1 MAAAAA
7 AGAAG
12 IPSSVPVVELGRSGL
27 RVSALGLGCMG
38 MSEWYGPSDDAE
50 STGTIRRAVELGVTL
65 IDSADAYGRGHN
77 ERLLGAALAGGL
89 RERVIVATKFGNLR
103 DEETGKF
110 AGFDGTAAYV
120 RKACDA
126 SLQRLGLDHIDLYYQ
141 HRVDPRTPIE
151 ETVGALAGL
160 VAAGKVR
167 HLGLSEAR
175 PEDIRRAQAVHPI
188 AALQSEYS
196 LFEREVE
203 SDVLPL
209 CRELG
214 IGFVPFSPLGRGVL
228 TGRFKSNADYDPS
241 DDRGHGRY
249 PRAGGEALEANA
261 RKAEIVAEV
270 AARHPGATAAQVAL
284 AWLVAQGTV
293 PIPGTR
299 NRARLEENVASL
311 ALALTSADM
320 SRLDDVGQAAGD
332 RYPGGRNPDWVSPP
346 LPA

>member
-1 MAAAAA
+1 VSLRA
-7 AGAAG
+7 
-12 IPSSVPVVELGRSGL
+12 VELGRSGL

-38 MSEWYGPSDDAE
+38 MSEWYGPADDAE
-50 STGTIRRAVELGVTL
+50 STATIRRAVELGVTL
-65 IDSADAYGRGHN
+65 IDTADVYGRGHN

-89 RERVIVATKFGNLR
+89 RDRAVVSTKFGNVR

-110 AGFDGTAAYV
+110 AGIDGTPAYV
-120 RKACDA
+120 RSCCEA
-126 SLQRLGLDHIDLYYQ
+126 SLRRLGSDCIDLYYQ

-151 ETVGALAGL
+151 ETVGALAEL
-160 VAAGKVR
+160 VREGKVR
-167 HLGLSEAR
+167 FLGLSEAR
-175 PEDIRRAQAVHPI
+175 PEDIRRAHAVHPI

-196 LFEREVE
+196 LFERGVE
-203 SDVLPL
+203 ADVLPL

-228 TGRFKSNADYDPS
+228 TGRFRSDADYDPS

-249 PRAGGEALEANA
+249 PRAGGDALVENA

-284 AWLVAQGTV
+284 AWLLAQGTV

-299 NRARLEENVASL
+299 NARRLEENIAAARLV
-311 ALALTSADM
+311 LTPTDM
-320 SRLDDVGQAAGD
+320 ARLDDVGTAAGD

-346 LPA
+346 LAR

>member
-1 MAAAAA
+1 M
-7 AGAAG
+7 
-12 IPSSVPVVELGRSGL
+12 PNPVPTVELGRSGL
-27 RVSALGLGCMG
+27 HVSALGLGCMG

-50 STGTIRRAVELGVTL
+50 STATIRRAVELGVTL
-65 IDSADAYGRGHN
+65 IDSADVYGNGHN

-89 RERVIVATKFGNLR
+89 RESVIVATKFGNVR
-103 DEETGKF
+103 DAETGKLGGINGS
-110 AGFDGTAAYV
+110 AEYV
-120 RKACDA
+120 RWACDN

-141 HRVDPRTPIE
+141 HRVDAKTPIE
-151 ETVGALAGL
+151 ETVGAMAEL

-167 HLGLSEAR
+167 YLGLSEAR
-175 PEDIRRAQAVHPI
+175 PEDIRRAHAVHPI

-203 SDVLPL
+203 DDVLPL

-241 DDRGHGRY
+241 DDRGSGRY
-249 PRAGGEALEANA
+249 PRAGGDALVENA

-270 AARHPGATAAQVAL
+270 ASRHPGATAAQVTL

-299 NRARLEENVASL
+299 NSVRLEENLGSL
-311 ALALTSADM
+311 ALRLSAEDS

>member
-1 MAAAAA
+1 M
-7 AGAAG
+7 
-12 IPSSVPVVELGRSGL
+12 PVPVPTLELGRSGL
-27 RVSALGLGCMG
+27 HVSALGLGCMG
-38 MSEWYGPSDDAE
+38 MSEWYGPTDDAE
-50 STGTIRRAVELGVTL
+50 STATIRRAVELGVTL
-65 IDSADAYGRGHN
+65 IDSADVYGNGHN

-89 RERVIVATKFGNLR
+89 RERVVVATKFGNVR
-103 DEETGKF
+103 DAETGKM
-110 AGFDGTAAYV
+110 GGINGTAGYV
-120 RKACDA
+120 RAACDA

-141 HRVDPRTPIE
+141 HRVDAKTPIE
-151 ETVGALAGL
+151 ETVGALAEL

-167 HLGLSEAR
+167 YLGLSEAR
-175 PEDIRRAQAVHPI
+175 PEDIRRAHAVHPI

-203 SDVLPL
+203 DDVLPL

-241 DDRGHGRY
+241 DDRTTGRY
-249 PRAGGEALEANA
+249 PRAGGDALVENA

-299 NRARLEENVASL
+299 NSARLEENLGSL
-311 ALALTSADM
+311 ALRLSAEDS

-332 RYPGGRNPDWVSPP
+332 RYPGGRNPDWISPP

>member
-1 MAAAAA
+1 MTGTLATA
-7 AGAAG
+7 
-12 IPSSVPVVELGRSGL
+12 ELGRSGL
-27 RVSALGLGCMG
+27 RVSAIGLGCMG

-50 STGTIRRAVELGVTL
+50 STATIHRAIELGVTL
-65 IDSADAYGRGHN
+65 IDSADIYGRGHN
-77 ERLLGAALAGGL
+77 ERLVGAAIRDRRDAVVL
-89 RERVIVATKFGNLR
+89 ATKFGNVR
-103 DEETGKF
+103 EEATGNF
-110 AGFDGTAAYV
+110 SGLDSSPAYV
-120 RKACDA
+120 QRACEA

-151 ETVGALAGL
+151 ETVGAMAEL
-160 VAAGKVR
+160 VRQGKVR

-175 PEDIRRAQAVHPI
+175 PDDIRRAHAMHPI

-196 LFEREVE
+196 LFERGVE
-203 SDVLPL
+203 ADVLPL

-228 TGRFKSNADYDPS
+228 TGRFKSDADYDAA
-241 DDRGHGRY
+241 DGRATGRY
-249 PRAGGEALEANA
+249 PRAGGDALIENA

-284 AWLVAQGTV
+284 AWLLARGTL

-299 NRARLEENVASL
+299 NQGRLAENAASTALRLTPEDMARLDN
-311 ALALTSADM
+311 
-320 SRLDDVGQAAGD
+320 VGQAAGD

-346 LPA
+346 LARPAP

>member
-1 MAAAAA
+1 M
-7 AGAAG
+7 
-12 IPSSVPVVELGRSGL
+12 PVPVPTLELGRSGL
-27 RVSALGLGCMG
+27 HVSALGLGCMG
-38 MSEWYGPSDDAE
+38 MSEWYGPTDDAE
-50 STGTIRRAVELGVTL
+50 STATIRRAVELGVTL
-65 IDSADAYGRGHN
+65 IDSADVYGNGHN

-89 RERVIVATKFGNLR
+89 RERVVVATKFGNVR
-103 DEETGKF
+103 DAATGKM
-110 AGFDGTAAYV
+110 GGINGTAGYV
-120 RKACDA
+120 RAACDA

-141 HRVDPRTPIE
+141 HRVDAKTPIE
-151 ETVGALAGL
+151 ETVGAMAEL

-167 HLGLSEAR
+167 YLGLSEAR
-175 PEDIRRAQAVHPI
+175 PEDIRRAHAVHPI

-203 SDVLPL
+203 DDVLPL

-241 DDRGHGRY
+241 DDRTTGRY
-249 PRAGGEALEANA
+249 PRAGGDALVENA

-299 NRARLEENVASL
+299 NSARLEENLGSL
-311 ALALTSADM
+311 ALRLSAEDS

-332 RYPGGRNPDWVSPP
+332 RYPGGRNPDWISPP

>member
-1 MAAAAA
+1 M
-7 AGAAG
+7 
-12 IPSSVPVVELGRSGL
+12 PVPVPTLELGRSGL
-27 RVSALGLGCMG
+27 HVSALGLGCMG
-38 MSEWYGPSDDAE
+38 MSEWYGPTDDAE
-50 STGTIRRAVELGVTL
+50 STATIRRAVELGVTL
-65 IDSADAYGRGHN
+65 IDSADVYGNGHN

-89 RERVIVATKFGNLR
+89 RERVVVATKFGNVR
-103 DEETGKF
+103 DAATGKM
-110 AGFDGTAAYV
+110 GGINGTAGYV
-120 RKACDA
+120 RAACDA

-141 HRVDPRTPIE
+141 HRVDAKTPIE
-151 ETVGALAGL
+151 ETVGALAEL

-167 HLGLSEAR
+167 YLGLSEAR
-175 PEDIRRAQAVHPI
+175 PEDIRRAHAVHPI

-203 SDVLPL
+203 DDVLPL

-241 DDRGHGRY
+241 DDRTTGRY
-249 PRAGGEALEANA
+249 PRAGGDALVENA

-299 NRARLEENVASL
+299 NSARLEENLGSL
-311 ALALTSADM
+311 ALRLSAEDS

-332 RYPGGRNPDWVSPP
+332 RYPGGRKPDWISPP